1 MQRALSRFA
10 RNRDRPQVGP
20 HPIQISE
27 PDPVPVTSR
36 SAGEGRQEGDRR
48 KRSRTEP
55 VAGPYT
61 PRKLTSSDARQH
73 VWPTSPAS
81 PPGLFLCCIANHMEL
96 PEIIGI
102 VSPTEWN
109 SGSNAMP
116 SGSAHEFEEF
126 ARDCVRLAEQAD
138 TQELREKLLNLARE
152 WMRAVIEEE
161 DTVMSSQAA
170 E

>member
-1 MQRALSRFA
+1 
-10 RNRDRPQVGP
+10 
-20 HPIQISE
+20 
-27 PDPVPVTSR
+27 
-36 SAGEGRQEGDRR
+36 
-48 KRSRTEP
+48 
-55 VAGPYT
+55 
-61 PRKLTSSDARQH
+61 
-73 VWPTSPAS
+73 
-81 PPGLFLCCIANHMEL
+81 MEL
-96 PEIIGI
+96 SEIIGI

-109 SGSNAMP
+109 SGSNVMP